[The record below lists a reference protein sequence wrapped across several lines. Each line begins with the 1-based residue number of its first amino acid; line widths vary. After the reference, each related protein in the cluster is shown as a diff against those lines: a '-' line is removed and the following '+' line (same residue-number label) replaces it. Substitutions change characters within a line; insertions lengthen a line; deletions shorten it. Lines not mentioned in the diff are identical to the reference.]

1 MVIATV
7 LALVAGGF
15 RIVTRPME
23 RMIARTMRMICVMW
37 TRYFQVSSKERVEE
51 SSCILAVGRA
61 VVFSVMVSWKDCVFG
76 RCDDVVVKE
85 VVGKAIVPGKR
96 PN

>member
-7 LALVAGGF
+7 FALVEGGF

-37 TRYFQVSSKERVEE
+37 TRYFQLSSKERIDDN
-51 SSCILAVGRA
+51 SCIFCCCVG
-61 VVFSVMVSWKDCVFG
+61 DCVFLK
-76 RCDDVVVKE
+76 RE
-85 VVGKAIVPGKR
+85 VGKAVFLAGLKM
-96 PN
+96 

>member
-37 TRYFQVSSKERVEE
+37 TRYFQVSSKERIDDN
-51 SSCILAVGRA
+51 SCI
-61 VVFSVMVSWKDCVFG
+61 F
-76 RCDDVVVKE
+76 VVVEWAAVFLYGRSKDAFWQ
-85 VVGKAIVPGKR
+85 V
-96 PN
+96 